1 MATAHSTC
9 TYDLRT
15 DFSKEL
21 GVQPPLGFFDPLG
34 FLKDGDVEKFNHFRY
49 CERKHGRIS
58 MLAVLGHIVTT
69 KGDRFP
75 GEIAHGVPFA
85 SIKSG
90 VAAFETLPFAGFLQ
104 LFFFIGLAELGFST
118 VEKDIEKF
126 CKDEANRY
134 GWSDATF
141 KRKEAIELNNG
152 RAAQM
157 GIFGLVVHEKI
168 DNNPYILNS
177 LLGAPI
183 AFNEVMPTPYGPGM

>member
-1 MATAHSTC
+1 MLRNLIISDTARESTVEFPCLLSLDTLLPPREIDSQEKLPMAYLS
-9 TYDLRT
+9 LLSR
-15 DFSKEL
+15 
-21 GVQPPLGFFDPLG
+21 
-34 FLKDGDVEKFNHFRY
+34 
-49 CERKHGRIS
+49 
-58 MLAVLGHIVTT
+58 
-69 KGDRFP
+69 
-75 GEIAHGVPFA
+75 
-85 SIKSG
+85 
-90 VAAFETLPFAGFLQ
+90 AGLLLSRPCPSQVFLQ